1 VRALAGAALVALA
14 VAGCGG
20 PHGGAGLA
28 SPSTA
33 SPCTAAASPSPV
45 PTAAETA
52 GFSVVINQGQ
62 TIERQATV
70 RPQQVLFAVQIAWNQ
85 GDVQLSLNTPSG
97 KVYDRTTTDPSANH
111 HVQINAESFAIHNPE
126 LGQWT
131 IQLFGASIRPSGEQV
146 GVSETQMPLS
156 DFAPIAVLS
165 GSTDRGVAPLAVN
178 FSGHASGFNG
188 ANIASYR
195 WDFGDCSPFESGP
208 ETTHVFKA
216 AGSYTVTLT
225 ATDSNAQTDFA
236 TWDVFVTAYDHPP
249 TAGFLWASLDPSNP
263 TQVSFDAEYG
273 GASKDIDGT
282 ITSYAWSFGDGA
294 RGVGPIAVHTYS
306 QSGTYSVTLTVTDN
320 GGLTGSIT
328 KPVTTGQYDLGTPTP
343 ASK

>member
-1 VRALAGAALVALA
+1 VALA
-14 VAGCGG
+14 VAACGS
-20 PHGGAGLA
+20 PHGTTGSA
-28 SPSTA
+28 SPSIVSAT
-33 SPCTAAASPSPV
+33 PCTTVASPSPV
-45 PTAAETA
+45 PTAAETG
-52 GFSVVINQGQ
+52 GFRVAINQGQ
-62 TIERQATV
+62 TIQRQATV
-70 RPQQVLFAVQIAWNQ
+70 NAEQALFAVQIAWNQ
-85 GDVQLSLNTPSG
+85 GDVQLSLITPSG
-97 KVYDRTTTDPSANH
+97 KVYDRTTTDPNANH
-111 HVQINAESFAIHNPE
+111 HVQVNAESFAIHNPE
-126 LGQWT
+126 PRQWM
-131 IQLFGASIRPSGEQV
+131 IQLFGASIRASGEPV
-146 GVSETQMPLS
+146 VVSLTQMPMS

-165 GSTDRGVAPLAVN
+165 GSTDRGVAPLAVQ

-188 ANIASYR
+188 ATIASYR
-195 WDFGDCSPFESGP
+195 WDFGDCSPYES
-208 ETTHVFKA
+208 EIEVTHVFKS

-225 ATDSNAQTDFA
+225 ATDSSAQTDSA

-282 ITSYAWSFGDGA
+282 ITSYAWTFGDGA

-306 QSGTYSVTLTVTDN
+306 QSGTYSVKLTVTDN
-320 GGLTGSIT
+320 GGLTGSIN